1 MTGFA
6 IAEYLL
12 MVLEVFLMCDVSA
25 RGLKPETVERKEN
38 IIYFCVSVGINV
50 FFCCWGRSG
59 VSIGEIFVLKSCVLA
74 LLLWMV
80 RKVSVWRAFLVFGC
94 FQVLEELLR
103 IWILLLF
110 CIGVEN
116 ADTKML
122 SILALN
128 ISRVA
133 VCILVLRI
141 YEWQKKHEMEVNW
154 MLVTLLFLIGSS
166 AMFYFQNVLMGSSS
180 KIVIKSSIWA
190 TFVFLGILGMV
201 YLIYSDM
208 KQKEEILK
216 MRVDMAE
223 HQYEEL
229 AMEYEK
235 NRRLYHDMNNHNLVM
250 WKLAEKGEYERL
262 HEYLGKLQ
270 PQEKD
275 RHRQWT
281 QNLILDMIL
290 EYKLLAMEKKKIL
303 YEIKTDVIGEIA
315 LADKEL
321 CVLLGNLL
329 DNAIEACEKL
339 EEEKRQIKIEV
350 RKHYSMFMLI
360 VENSCE
366 EHAQVRKGIFRTT
379 KKDDRMHGYGIR
391 NVRKTVKNRGGQFQ
405 YGSREENFY
414 VKILIPLVI

>member
-1 MTGFA
+1 MTSFA
-6 IAEYLL
+6 IVEYLIL
-12 MVLEVFLMCDVSA
+12 VLEVFLLCEVSA
-25 RGLKPETVERKEN
+25 RGLKPEMVERKESL
-38 IIYFCVSVGINV
+38 IYLCASVGMNV
-50 FFCCWGRSG
+50 FFSCLGKAG
-59 VSIGEIFVLKSCVLA
+59 VSTGEIFVFKSCILT
-74 LLLWMV
+74 LLLWAL
-80 RKVSVWRAFLVFGC
+80 RRVSVWRAFLVFGC
-94 FQVLEELLR
+94 FQVLEELFR
-103 IWILLLF
+103 TWIVLLL
-110 CIGVEN
+110 CVGSEYANVEC
-116 ADTKML
+116 M

-133 VCILVLRI
+133 ICILVLKI
-141 YEWQKKHEMEVNW
+141 YKWQKNHEMEVNW

-166 AMFYFQNVLMGSSS
+166 AVFYFQDVLIGSSS

-190 TFVFLGILGMV
+190 TVVFLGILCMI
-201 YLIYSDM
+201 YLIYHDM
-208 KQKEEILK
+208 KQKEEILQ

-290 EYKLLAMEKKKIL
+290 EYKLLAMEKKNIL
-303 YEIKTDVIGEIA
+303 YEIEADVIGEIT

-321 CVLLGNLL
+321 CILLGNLL

-339 EEEKRQIKIEV
+339 EEEKRKVKIEV
-350 RKHYSMFMLI
+350 RKHHAMFMLI

-366 EHAQVRKGIFRTT
+366 EHAQVKKVFSGQRK
-379 KKDDRMHGYGIR
+379 RMDAYMATG
-391 NVRKTVKNRGGQFQ
+391 FAM
-405 YGSREENFY
+405 
-414 VKILIPLVI
+414 